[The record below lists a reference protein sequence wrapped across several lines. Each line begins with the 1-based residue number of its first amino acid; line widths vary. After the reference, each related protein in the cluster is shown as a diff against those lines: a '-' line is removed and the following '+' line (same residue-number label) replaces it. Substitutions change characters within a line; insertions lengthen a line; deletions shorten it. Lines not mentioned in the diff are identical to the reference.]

1 MKPEAFVTAASVL
14 FGFLFSGFWWALNRE
29 LTFRPGQRHFK
40 PSYFLLLM
48 SMALLGAFGIV
59 KPLREIAANNPELRW
74 TYRAVV
80 LVMVSVFG
88 YMLSELGHY
97 RVFQWPKYT
106 T

>member
-1 MKPEAFVTAASVL
+1 M
-14 FGFLFSGFWWALNRE
+14 
-29 LTFRPGQRHFK
+29 
-40 PSYFLLLM
+40 
-48 SMALLGAFGIV
+48 
-59 KPLREIAANNPELRW
+59 NNPELRW

-106 T
+106 TWQEHMFFWSTLAVIVTLIVYWQVR